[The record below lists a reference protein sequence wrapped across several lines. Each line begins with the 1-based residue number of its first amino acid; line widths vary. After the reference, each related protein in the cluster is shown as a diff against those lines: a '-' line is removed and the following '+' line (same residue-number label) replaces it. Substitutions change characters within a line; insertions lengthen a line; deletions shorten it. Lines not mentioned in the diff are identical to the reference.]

1 MASKKIKGINIKI
14 GADTKGIETALK
26 GIENKSKYAKDELF
40 EINRTL
46 KNTPENLTIWKQK
59 QNVLNKAIEES
70 KNKVKLLEDAQEQV
84 AKQLA
89 DGKISD
95 EQYRAFQREL
105 EKARAEVSRF
115 DEQLYDTNKQIEKL
129 GEKSKDSGKELKN
142 SLEDAQDEL
151 KKVDKSIKKAPDSL
165 VLWKQKQELLTKT
178 IEESRKKVKS
188 LENQQEEMKKKFR
201 NGEIDEGAY
210 RAFQREL
217 EEARGE
223 AKDLENQ
230 LGDTNKKI
238 YDFENGTENG
248 RKGVANLGDSM
259 EDAGKDAD
267 ELGDSVEESGKD
279 AEKASDGYTVFKDV
293 LGNLVTQGINL
304 AIDKVKEFTT
314 EIIETGKAFEASM
327 SNVGAISGATGDEL
341 EKLSEKA
348 KQMGATT
355 KYTASQAADAFGYMA
370 LAGWETEDML
380 AGIDGVLSLAAASN
394 MDLARAS
401 DIVTDYLT
409 AFGLTAQ
416 DSSKFVDQMSYAMSK
431 SNTTTELLGEAYKN
445 CAATAASMGYSVE
458 ETTAVLMTMANA
470 GVKGGEA
477 GTALNAIM
485 TRLATDTKGC
495 ASQLAKFGI
504 NVYDTQ
510 GNMQS
515 LSSIL
520 QGVSG
525 VWTTLTDQ
533 QQANIAKII
542 AGTNHYSALQTI
554 MNGLSDSAKES
565 GMSFTDYASALE
577 ECDGTAQN
585 MADTMID
592 NLAGDMT
599 ILDSSIDG
607 VKIALSDKLNP
618 IIRDLVQYITEK
630 MPEIQKSS
638 EKAIDTVV
646 LIVEWCRKHMPEIK
660 ETAKDLIPYIIGIG
674 SGFAG
679 WNVATKVI
687 PAVTK
692 LFSAVKSGNVVMK
705 LANTIMSANPAVAV
719 TTAIVGL
726 TGAFIVWKKVQEDE
740 VSIADK
746 VNEKYKEQTE
756 RIQGIKDEIENLEQS
771 SYDSAAAIDD
781 ETQKVKNL
789 WKELHELAGESNNVR
804 SEDKK
809 RAEYILGELNEALGT
824 EYTMTGNQIENYQ
837 TLAGEIDKVIEKKQA
852 EAYIDSWLA
861 QSSEMAKQKK
871 DAESKYI
878 EMASDAEIKRKER
891 QEAWE
896 VFHNSV
902 KDTGNK
908 YLSPEEIMAIV
919 NSNHSYTVVTEEQR
933 NAAGAYLT
941 AIENEKKAKNLAEK
955 AKISYNQAV
964 NWQNTLDEAMY
975 LSENGKSEEAIK
987 LMENFSG
994 MDLSAYENATEDE
1007 KLTAYNILANALKHR
1022 FNLAIESNNQ
1032 SEIDSLLEDLA
1043 YNLNEGQELRLSF
1056 DELFNADVQEA
1067 LKNIISKGYNISEFT
1082 KFGKDSGIDITKFFG
1097 QDYSKIFS
1105 AQIQKDYNVDDFL
1118 EWAALSETKI
1128 AKESWDNFKTYVQK
1142 RIDNDST
1149 YDITPILKTASDAGI
1164 DVDEV
1169 FNGEYTKIV
1178 QEQID
1183 RGHDPTEL
1191 IKWFSD
1197 TYDDAA
1203 KLFKENYMDV
1213 SQTLINAGYD
1223 PTQMLLH
1230 FAETDKEFAKG
1241 FKENGKDVIQKM
1253 LDKGF
1258 DFTSILDGFGLT
1270 VNEMF
1275 NIYDKNF
1282 QKKFQA
1288 TLDAGFDTTNLFKW
1302 AEESGIALAEI
1313 FGENMQKYIAQYEW
1327 HQGVKSGEYKINSAG
1342 DAALYNYGKATKFAT
1357 GGYISAGNSGII
1369 AEAGPELI
1377 EVMNGGV
1384 RITPMREKARNTE
1397 VSDNT
1402 AGQKIF
1408 YNTYNLNNPRI
1419 SNDMDVRQIAQ
1430 KLAIEQR
1437 RIERGRGIF

>member
-1 MASKKIKGINIKI
+1 MQKA
-14 GADTKGIETALK
+14 
-26 GIENKSKYAKDELF
+26 
-40 EINRTL
+40 
-46 KNTPENLTIWKQK
+46 PESLTVWKQK
-59 QNVLNKAIEES
+59 QELLTKAIENSRE
-70 KNKVKLLEDAQEQV
+70 KVELLENAQEQV

-248 RKGVANLGDSM
+248 RKGAANLGDSM

-304 AIDKVKEFTT
+304 AIDKVKEITT
-314 EIIETGKAFEASM
+314 EIIETGKEFEASM

-341 EKLSEKA
+341 EELSEKA

-394 MDLARAS
+394 MDLAKAS

-495 ASQLAKFGI
+495 ATQLAKFGI
-504 NVYDTQ
+504 NIYDTQ

-533 QQANIAKII
+533 QQANLAKTI

-646 LIVEWCRKHMPEIK
+646 LIAEWCRKHMPEIK
-660 ETAKDLIPYIIGIG
+660 ETAKDLIPYIVGIG

-692 LFSAVKSGNVVMK
+692 LFSAVKSGSVYMK
-705 LANTIMSANPAVAV
+705 LLNAVMSANPAVAV

-726 TGAFIVWKKVQEDE
+726 TGAFVAWKKVQEDE
-740 VSIADK
+740 ISIADK

-837 TLAGEIDKVIEKKQA
+837 TLAGEIDKVIEKKHA
-852 EAYIDSWLA
+852 EALLDAALA
-861 QSSEMAKQKK
+861 QSAEMAEQKRK
-871 DAESKYI
+871 AKNDYLEQSKLLREAETAKRDAFVEFSKSVSGTGNSGMTA
-878 EMASDAEIKRKER
+878 EEIKENYGKKG
-891 QEAWE
+891 QLF
-896 VFHNSV
+896 VI
-902 KDTGNK
+902 D
-908 YLSPEEIMAIV
+908 
-919 NSNHSYTVVTEEQR
+919 EEQY
-933 NAAGAYLT
+933 NAAVAYLT
-941 AIENEKKAKNLAEK
+941 AKKESETIKDNLDTAEK
-955 AKISYNQAV
+955 AYYQAV
-964 NWQNTLDEAMY
+964 E
-975 LSENGKSEEAIK
+975 
-987 LMENFSG
+987 
-994 MDLSAYENATEDE
+994 YENNVRKAQEEVYNGNYDIEKVIYPNEKLLVDKNAPKDE
-1007 KLTAYNILANALKHR
+1007 KLEAYNEQTKRLKQS
-1022 FNLAIESNNQ
+1022 FNLKINSNNQ
-1032 SEIDSLLEDLA
+1032 SEIDSLLQGLTEH
-1043 YNLNEGQELRLSF
+1043 LNEGQELGLSF

-1067 LKNIISKGYNISEFT
+1067 LKNIISKGYNISEFA

-1105 AQIQKDYNVDDFL
+1105 AQIQKGYNVDDFL

-1128 AKESWDNFKTYVQK
+1128 AKESWDDAANYIQK
-1142 RIDNDST
+1142 RLDEGFNVEKLIKNG
-1149 YDITPILKTASDAGI
+1149 AEAGI
-1164 DVDEV
+1164 DWSEA
-1169 FNGEYTKIV
+1169 FNGNCMDIIQK
-1178 QEQID
+1178 QINN
-1183 RGHDPTEL
+1183 GFDPTKL
-1191 IKWFSD
+1191 IESW
-1197 TYDDAA
+1197 
-1203 KLFKENYMDV
+1203 
-1213 SQTLINAGYD
+1213 
-1223 PTQMLLH
+1223 
-1230 FAETDKEFAKG
+1230 AETDEKAAEDFRK
-1241 FKENGKDVIQKM
+1241 NSIDVIQKM

-1258 DFTSILDGFGLT
+1258 DP
-1270 VNEMF
+1270 
-1275 NIYDKNF
+1275 
-1282 QKKFQA
+1282 
-1288 TLDAGFDTTNLFKW
+1288 TNLMQWFLDNGVDGTKLFTDEMKKEFEKADFSGVKMEGLFNHLDELIKTDA
-1302 AEESGIALAEI
+1302 AEKAKVYGECFADYVNGYINQKLYKQKVESGEMKP
-1313 FGENMQKYIAQYEW
+1313 NSEW
-1327 HQGVKSGEYKINSAG
+1327 DYKLLNDKVDWDGI
-1342 DAALYNYGKATKFAT
+1342 KITKFAT

-1384 RITPMREKARNTE
+1384 RITPMREKAHNTE